1 MKTVRINSF
10 GQTARVIEDNEDHL
24 IVEAPLESLAT
35 ELRPFALRVSPTLA
49 DKLFHRPGRIYID
62 KKALLLWMNSKD
74 EFAEFQRRHTSKPR
88 ELIIEL

>member
-1 MKTVRINSF
+1 MKTVQINLS
-10 GQTARVIEDNEDHL
+10 GQMARVVEDGEDYL
-24 IVEAPLESLAT
+24 IVEVPLDCFAQ
-35 ELRPFALRVSPTLA
+35 ELRPFALRISPTLA

-74 EFAEFQRRHTSKPR
+74 EFAEFQQRHTSKPR